1 MTNSSH
7 KRILTGFFVLIA
19 LAIPISVMAEIK
31 TETISYKD
39 GAQALQGQLVWDDA
53 QQGKR
58 PGVLVVYEWWGH
70 TQESEER
77 ARRVASAGY
86 VAFVP
91 DIYGDGKSTGDP
103 KQAKAWMM
111 GVLGDPAL
119 WNRRAQLGL
128 DVLKAE
134 SRVDGDNLAVLGSSF
149 GGATA
154 LQMAYAGHQVKAAIS
169 IASSLP
175 VAPENVTTIKPRILV
190 FHGGADKF
198 VKHEK
203 VDAFQAGLAR
213 TDADWEMTTYSD
225 AAHSFAT
232 PVADTHGIENM
243 RFNAKADR
251 RAWVATLTL
260 LEETFE

>member
-1 MTNSSH
+1 LSL
-7 KRILTGFFVLIA
+7 KPILAGLVALITLALPMSVL
-19 LAIPISVMAEIK
+19 AEIR
-31 TETISYKD
+31 TQTVAYTD
-39 GAQALQGQLVWDDA
+39 GPQALEGLLVWDDA

-91 DIYGDGKSTGDP
+91 DMYGDGKSTGDP

-111 GVLGDPAL
+111 GLIGDAAL

-128 DVLKAE
+128 DILKAE

-154 LQMAYAGHQVKAAIS
+154 LQMAYAGHDVKAAIS

-203 VDAFQAGLAR
+203 VDAFQAALGR

-232 PVADTHGIENM
+232 PVADTHGIDNM

-251 RAWVATLTL
+251 RAWVATLSL
-260 LEETFE
+260 LEEAFE